1 MPILR
6 RTRRLALTAF
16 TIAVASTAS
25 AQDPQCRQISADV
38 VAFDHAF
45 YNNRFG
51 TLQQGGMMFA
61 LRRDVV
67 PVGGSGELRPG
78 YVTLR
83 PGKRPRP
90 MVLRMNVGDCRRFTS
105 QSAEADAHRAAWDA
119 TLPPGTRAAG
129 PRDGYGPRAP
139 DADGSWAGANA
150 NSLIRGRVDMRFY
163 AEAEVRISHSTA
175 ADVGAVEL
183 RRQPREVVRR

>member
-1 MPILR
+1 ML
-6 RTRRLALTAF
+6 
-16 TIAVASTAS
+16 AVASTVS
-25 AQDPQCRQISADV
+25 AQDRQCRQISADV
-38 VAFDHAF
+38 VAFDQAF

-90 MVLRMNVGDCRRFTS
+90 MVLRMNVGDCLTVRFTNLLRPTPVGPLGTRLS
-105 QSAEADAHRAAWDA
+105 QS
-119 TLPPGTRAAG
+119 GTRAAG
-129 PRDGYGPRAP
+129 VHVMGMEPIAP
-139 DADGSWAGANA
+139 NGDGSWAGANA
-150 NSLIRGRVDMRFY
+150 NSLIPPGASTTYGFF
-163 AEAEVRISHSTA
+163 AEAEGAYLLYSTA
-175 ADVGAVEL
+175 ADVGTQWNYGGQL
-183 RRQPREVVRR
+183 RRDCSDR